1 MHAARKT
8 IAYVFALGF
17 APLAGATVHDQVF
30 KGRFDIPADQ
40 PASVNAAAR
49 FLTQATFGPTQ
60 ADIAYL
66 MAQGYGEWIDE
77 QLSRPA
83 TIGEPTVEAIVNAG
97 EKVTNAIRL
106 NRFFW
111 QAVYAPD
118 QLRQRMA
125 YALSQIFVVSDQASD
140 IGNNYMVPLSQYQ
153 DMLAESAFLP
163 YAQVLFN
170 VTWHPIM
177 GRYLNA
183 FRNVKATIVGGVQT
197 TSPDENY
204 AREVMQ
210 LFSIGLIERNQ
221 DFSPV
226 LQGGQPV
233 PTYDQNVITQMAK
246 VFTGFTW
253 SDAPTNPPGFYGG
266 GLTFAGEYDPMA
278 CWGTELFPAS
288 SNQMRHDITVKTVLR
303 GATIVANQTCAQDV
317 TDELAIIATHPNVA
331 PFISRQLIQRF
342 VESNPSPAYI
352 QRIAAVFD
360 APGNDLGDVIKAILT
375 DPEAVNPPPPCDSA
389 NCDGCGKLREPVLRL
404 TELWRAFNAQAPAP
418 DPYGQIAMI
427 GNGGFLG
434 NFGQAPLESP
444 TVFNFYLP
452 DYQQPGTFADNGLY
466 SPELQIT
473 NESTTYTTADTYYG
487 FTAKAYQGMPTP
499 PTDRP
504 LIDMSSLVANAA
516 NPAAMVATVNADLF
530 YGGMSA
536 SMQSTLT
543 NMLTNLS
550 GATAQEKAW
559 SAIYVAMLSPEF
571 AVQR

>member
-1 MHAARKT
+1 MHAARRT
-8 IAYVFALGF
+8 IAYVFALAF
-17 APLAGATVHDQVF
+17 APLAGATVHDQLF
-30 KGRFDIPADQ
+30 KGSFDIPADQ

-97 EKVTNAIRL
+97 AKVTNTIRL

-125 YALSQIFVVSDQASD
+125 YALSQIFVVSDQASG

-163 YAQVLFN
+163 YAQVLLN

-183 FRNVKATIVGGVQT
+183 FRNVKAMIVGGVQT

-233 PTYDQNVITQMAK
+233 PTYDQNVITQTAK

-253 SDAPTNPPGFYGG
+253 SDAPTNPPSFYGG
-266 GLTFAGEYDPMA
+266 GLTFAGEYAPMA
-278 CWGTELFPAS
+278 CWGMELFPAS
-288 SNQMRHDITVKTVLR
+288 SNQMRHDITVKSVLG
-303 GATIVANQTCAQDV
+303 GAAIAANQTCAQDV

-352 QRIAAVFD
+352 QRIATVFD
-360 APGNDLGDVIKAILT
+360 APGNDLGDVVKAILT
-375 DPEAVNPPPPCDSA
+375 DPEAVNPPPPCGSA
-389 NCDGCGKLREPVLRL
+389 NCDGYGKLREPVLRL

-418 DPYGQIAMI
+418 DAYGQIAMI

-487 FTAKAYQGMPTP
+487 FTAKAYLGMPTP

-504 LIDMSSLVANAA
+504 LIDLSALAANAA

-530 YGGMSA
+530 YGSMSA

-571 AVQR
+571 AAQR